1 MRDSIREWIELLE
14 QERWLKKINRK
25 LDAVNRA
32 IGKVRSAKHDADI
45 QRYELDKMIDEYN
58 MRYHDGLA
66 VKEVERV
73 ELPGQKNAE

>member
-32 IGKVRSAKHDADI
+32 IGKVRSAKRDADI

-66 VKEVERV
+66 VKEVEAD
-73 ELPGQKNAE
+73 G